1 MNALNEQKCSF
12 PYHERDTIKKTYIT
26 MNIYLLIIISSS
38 SEADL
43 LFFIFIGINLIK
55 FHVIFDPIIKR

>member
-1 MNALNEQKCSF
+1 
-12 PYHERDTIKKTYIT
+12 
-26 MNIYLLIIISSS
+26 MNIYLLIIIISSSSS

-55 FHVIFDPIIKR
+55 SHVIFNSIIKR